1 MSYDFFV
8 GREGGSLK
16 LGFARIPNFNWW
28 TNTAIISFLA
38 NIWAYIPNYAHNKN
52 VAKIAKIIR
61 EVFVFLETLKLSN
74 TLQKQQ
80 RLKREDD
87 DEAKSDDEAMSIV
100 SQTIDTDAAINNFS
114 SR

>member
-1 MSYDFFV
+1 MRIIKMS
-8 GREGGSLK
+8 RK
-16 LGFARIPNFNWW
+16 LPK
-28 TNTAIISFLA
+28 L
-38 NIWAYIPNYAHNKN
+38 
-52 VAKIAKIIR
+52 
-61 EVFVFLETLKLSN
+61 FVFLETLKLSN